1 MVQELQRRWQYH
13 LSEGITDALECRVK
27 VQMSVKGIKIV
38 ILIAK
43 TQCVSSPC
51 CGYKPHVFAWCVRTL
66 GFWWGIAHYSCIFYN
81 EFLVLLLLLH
91 TALHLN
97 LRPRT
102 VGSRPAASGEL
113 LGVKWWLGHSGG
125 LKQAKFWWKTEPTV
139 DSKVSFLFLREKQA
153 WFLLKS

>member
-66 GFWWGIAHYSCIFYN
+66 GFWWGIAHYSCIFIMNFWFYSYYCIQHCIWTYDQGQ
-81 EFLVLLLLLH
+81 LAV
-91 TALHLN
+91 ALQRL
-97 LRPRT
+97 
-102 VGSRPAASGEL
+102 GSFWGLSGGQAT
-113 LGVKWWLGHSGG
+113 LGVWSKPSSGG
-125 LKQAKFWWKTEPTV
+125 KQSPQWIQRFRF
-139 DSKVSFLFLREKQA
+139 SF
-153 WFLLKS
+153 